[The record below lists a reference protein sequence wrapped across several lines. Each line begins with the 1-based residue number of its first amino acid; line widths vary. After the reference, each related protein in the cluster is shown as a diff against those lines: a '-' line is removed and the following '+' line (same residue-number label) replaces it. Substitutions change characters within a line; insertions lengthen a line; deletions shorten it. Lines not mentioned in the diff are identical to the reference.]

1 MLTPESTSPLRR
13 SVERIALTAAALAFL
28 VVTYFVHFHGRTEQT
43 AVDAPLRDVLG
54 VIIAAGLTL
63 VMYSFLYRDNPL
75 FKIAENLFVGVAL
88 GYQAIIV
95 WKQSL
100 RPEIVDPLFRAPTG
114 EAFWSEL
121 AARAVP
127 ILLGVL
133 LMTRV
138 AKKHG
143 WLSRYSYA
151 VIVGWSAGL
160 GIFLE
165 ADSRILRQLKAA
177 LTPLQKGVSAEAWNL
192 EVFSGAWFNQV
203 ALPIVGE
210 IVLLVGTVT
219 VLFYFFFSV
228 EHKRL
233 GRATSKTG
241 ISFLMV
247 AFGAMFGYTV
257 MGRLALLIQRVDFL
271 LRDWLDIA
279 AAAQP

>member
-1 MLTPESTSPLRR
+1 MPTPESISPVRR
-13 SVERIALTAAALAFL
+13 GLERIALIALVLGFL
-28 VVTYFVHFHGRTEQT
+28 VVTYVVHFHGR
-43 AVDAPLRDVLG
+43 DAQDASEMPLRKLLG

-88 GYQAIIV
+88 GYEAIIV

-100 RPEIVDPLFRAPTG
+100 RPEIVDPLFRAPTQA
-114 EAFWSEL
+114 AFWSEL
-121 AARAVP
+121 GARAVP

-138 AKKHG
+138 AKKYG

-151 VIVGWSAGL
+151 VIIGWSAGL

-177 LTPLQKGVSAEAWNL
+177 LAPLQKSVSAEARNL
-192 EVFSGAWFNQV
+192 EVFSGVWFSQV

-210 IVLLVGTVT
+210 IVVLVGTVT